1 MAGYVHL
8 TIKPRYCFFKIW
20 IELLAAI
27 SYCSTLALDA
37 TRIHTKSTLSK
48 LGGGQK
54 VQATASLASFR
65 EMTTSRH
72 FP

>member
-8 TIKPRYCFFKIW
+8 TIKPRYCFLKIW

-37 TRIHTKSTLSK
+37 THTHQINIIKTRRRPE
-48 LGGGQK
+48 GPG
-54 VQATASLASFR
+54 
-65 EMTTSRH
+65 H
-72 FP
+72 H